1 MPVLIFHILL
11 AVNSYFRE
19 HSERL
24 LFSLRSQ
31 LKDQY
36 RAVQSAQVMERRAE
50 QSKKR
55 FVSYSE
61 IFASR
66 H

>member
-1 MPVLIFHILL
+1 MTYLT
-11 AVNSYFRE
+11 
-19 HSERL
+19 
-24 LFSLRSQ
+24 
-31 LKDQY
+31 D

-61 IFASR
+61 EALTDLLT
-66 H
+66 